1 MVLGFLP
8 VALVAQ
14 ETKVQMKDL
23 PPAVQKTVQDQTRT
37 AKLRGL
43 AKEIENG
50 KTFYEAETT
59 VNGKSR
65 DVLIDPSGAVVEVEE
80 ATTLAAI
87 PEPARKAFQQHAGA
101 AGKILSVETVTR
113 GSAVSYEAVIQ
124 KAVRNQKWLSMPT
137 AAPQK
142 KTRQWGRPPGLPML
156 PYFFRIRIFPLK
168 VLNDASVPPPLMV
181 PVIIRS
187 TLTRYRPSG
196 VSFFSVI
203 FPPGVS
209 FMSKS
214 L

>member
-1 MVLGFLP
+1 MLRTIAVVLGLLP

-23 PPAVQKTVQDQTRT
+23 PPAVQKTVQEQTRT

-43 AKEIENG
+43 AREIENG

-87 PEPARKAFQQHAGA
+87 PDPARKAFQQHAGA
-101 AGKILSVETVTR
+101 AGKILSVETVTK

-124 KAVRNQKWLSMPT
+124 KGGKKSEVAVHADGSPAKE
-137 AAPQK
+137 
-142 KTRQWGRPPGLPML
+142 
-156 PYFFRIRIFPLK
+156 
-168 VLNDASVPPPLMV
+168 D
-181 PVIIRS
+181 
-187 TLTRYRPSG
+187 
-196 VSFFSVI
+196 
-203 FPPGVS
+203 
-209 FMSKS
+209 
-214 L
+214 